1 MGFLQ
6 TITAIA
12 FYLPFLLTITFALI
26 ALFLGIAVLFSG
38 TILILLFAAYG
49 LYTVCRDLGYIQR
62 FISFFKR
69 AWTYLSKDVIHHVEQ
84 SFPIEGYEHL
94 PPGPA
99 LFICHPH
106 GLFGQ
111 SWIFHFC
118 YQLHPWPSD
127 KQRPLLAIH
136 SILFQIPFIRDVL
149 EQFHCIEA
157 KETIIKQ
164 HLEKGHSVAILT
176 GGIEELQH
184 NGSKQVKLVLEK
196 RKGYARIA
204 KECKVPIVPMFS
216 QGENELFPN
225 ETFWLWTTVNNL
237 CHKWLG
243 VPLILPSW
251 KSMKQWA
258 TIVRRP
264 LETPVKTFI
273 LPAISTQEKD
283 EKTIRKECIRALKSF
298 FKDKQIPVEF
308 IG

>member
-6 TITAIA
+6 IVTAIA

-26 ALFLGIAVLFSG
+26 ALFVGIAVLFSG
-38 TILILLFAAYG
+38 TVLILLFAAYG
-49 LYTVCRDLGYIQR
+49 LYTICRDLGYIQR
-62 FISFFKR
+62 LISFFKR
-69 AWTYLSKDVIHHVEQ
+69 AWTYLSKDVIQHIEQ
-84 SFPIEGYEHL
+84 SFLLEGTQYVPQE
-94 PPGPA
+94 PA

-111 SWIFHFC
+111 SWILHFC
-118 YQLHPWPSD
+118 YHLHSWPQES
-127 KQRPLLAIH
+127 QRPYLAIH
-136 SILFQIPFIRDVL
+136 SILFHIPFIRDVL

-157 KETIIKQ
+157 KESILKQ
-164 HLEKGHSVAILT
+164 YLEKGHSVAILT

-204 KECKVPIVPMFS
+204 KECGVPIVPMFTK
-216 QGENELFPN
+216 GENELFPN
-225 ETFWLWTTVNNL
+225 ETFWLWKVINGL
-237 CHKWLG
+237 CHKYAG

-258 TIVRRP
+258 TIIQKP
-264 LETPVKTFI
+264 LDEPVKTFI
-273 LPAISTQEKD
+273 LPAVSTKD
-283 EKTIRKECIRALKSF
+283 KNEIQIRKECVHQMKLFLKDQ
-298 FKDKQIPVEF
+298 KVNAQI